1 MVAPAYVSV
10 ACNVA
15 LASMDMR
22 TNPAIVGK
30 RIQEHRE
37 EWFLNVAVAHGNMM
51 ASLLSKKILRIA
63 NGFQGCISKNP
74 GFSGYQFFSI
84 VVFLSEKSV
93 QASAARPQLHDT
105 TVITDCLCSEETCQM
120 KKQQCAQQL

>member
-30 RIQEHRE
+30 RI
-37 EWFLNVAVAHGNMM
+37 
-51 ASLLSKKILRIA
+51 
-63 NGFQGCISKNP
+63 
-74 GFSGYQFFSI
+74 
-84 VVFLSEKSV
+84 
-93 QASAARPQLHDT
+93 
-105 TVITDCLCSEETCQM
+105 
-120 KKQQCAQQL
+120 

>member
-74 GFSGYQFFSI
+74 GFPGYQF
-84 VVFLSEKSV
+84 VFLNGSFFPLKNLFRQV
-93 QASAARPQLHDT
+93 QQGPGCMT
-105 TVITDCLCSEETCQM
+105 
-120 KKQQCAQQL
+120 QQS